1 MPIKQLIINPGSTS
15 TKLAVYEDERKI
27 LKNWRLSRHC
37 RIRCRTGQNWSR
49 VFCPNTESVSISSPE

>member
-27 LKNWRLSRHC
+27 LQET
-37 RIRCRTGQNWSR
+37 I
-49 VFCPNTESVSISSPE
+49 